1 MAGKRALVVD
11 DSKTARIILS
21 QMLEKSDLTVDTAAS
36 AEEALQYLSS
46 NRPNVIFM
54 DHNMPGMDGLQAVK
68 EIKKDPATAMIP
80 ILMYTAKEGEVYV
93 GQARALG
100 AVGILSKQ
108 VRPGELFNVLKGLGL
123 VTDRRAPANDPT
135 PISPDAQLFPG
146 RDMPAEELVEQ
157 VARRTARLVDTQSMQ
172 AQLAS
177 LMDDYLSRFRQ
188 EATGLRETLERGLE
202 TVAVSTANEV
212 YDRRESDQRRA
223 QNLQV
228 VVTETERGNSAYL
241 KMLLFAALLLLPTLW
256 SLVMYNEARGDLV
269 RQTQRSETLLESVEW
284 ALNQETAYP
293 YGAPPFDQTWTE
305 RLTGLVSRL
314 TWFDFQGTVQMIGH
328 VGRFCLTGS
337 EKSGFRVAKP
347 SLPLAACDRIGQPAD
362 LALILAEAQSDSFSD
377 YLDRLRSNPASI
389 QVELRSYGDEQPVV
403 PYPDAG
409 EVSTAGEWNRVA
421 ALNNRVE
428 VKLLAKNE

>member
-21 QMLEKSDLTVDTAAS
+21 QMLEKSDLVVDTAAS

-54 DHNMPGMDGLQAVK
+54 DHNMPGMDGLQAVQ

-123 VTDRRAPANDPT
+123 VTDRRVPANDAVPVR
-135 PISPDAQLFPG
+135 PDAQLFPG
-146 RDMPAEELVEQ
+146 RELPADDLVEQ

-223 QNLQV
+223 QQLQD
-228 VVTETERGNSAYL
+228 VVTETDRGNHAYL
-241 KMLLFAALLLLPTLW
+241 KLLLFAVLLLLPALW
-256 SLVMYNEARGDLV
+256 SLVMYNDARGDLT
-269 RQTQRSETLLESVEW
+269 RQMQRSEALLESVEW

-293 YGAPPFDQTWTE
+293 YGVPPFDQAWTD

-314 TWFDFQGTVQMIGH
+314 TWFDFQGTVQVAGH
-328 VGRFCLTGS
+328 VGRFCLSGS
-337 EKSGFRVAKP
+337 EKTGFRVAKP
-347 SLPLAACDRIGQPAD
+347 GLSLADCDRIGQPAD
-362 LALILAEAQSDSFSD
+362 LALILAEAQSDSFAD
-377 YLDRLRSNPASI
+377 YLERLRANPSSI
-389 QVELRSYGDEQPVV
+389 RVELRSYGDEQPAV
-403 PYPDAG
+403 PYPDPD
-409 EVSTAGEWNRVA
+409 EVSTAGEWNRIA

-428 VKLLAKNE
+428 VKLLAKDR